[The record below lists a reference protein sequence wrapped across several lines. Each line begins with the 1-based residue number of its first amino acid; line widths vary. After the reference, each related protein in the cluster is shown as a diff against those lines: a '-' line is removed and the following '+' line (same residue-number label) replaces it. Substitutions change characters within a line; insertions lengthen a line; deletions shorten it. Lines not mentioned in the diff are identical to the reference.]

1 MHKIALI
8 YGSDREGRFCDVVAG
23 WALSELQLLPDVETD
38 VVDPVRLELPR
49 RSGANS
55 SAVLR
60 LRERLAAAD
69 AFLVVTPEYNHSFP
83 ACLKA
88 LVDSAN
94 EAWHAKPVAF
104 VSYGGISGG
113 LRAVEQLRLVFAEL
127 HAVTLR
133 DSVTFANAW
142 DAFADGRPVRQEA
155 ATRAFR
161 HMLARLM
168 WWSAALKAARLRE
181 PYAAAAA

>member
-23 WALSELQLLPDVETD
+23 WALSELQRLPGVEAD
-38 VVDPVRLELPR
+38 VVDPARLDLPR
-49 RSGANS
+49 RFGTE
-55 SAVLR
+55 SAAVRR

-94 EAWHAKPVAF
+94 EQWHAKPVAF
-104 VSYGGISGG
+104 VSYGGLSGG
-113 LRAVEQLRLVFAEL
+113 LRAVEQLRQVFAEL

-133 DSVTFANAW
+133 DTVAFPNAW

-155 ATRAFR
+155 VRAFR
-161 HMLARLM
+161 HMLARLL
-168 WWSAALKAARLRE
+168 WWSTALKEARLRE

>member
-1 MHKIALI
+1 MHRIALI
-8 YGSDREGRFCDVVAG
+8 YGSDREGRFCDTVAG
-23 WALSELQLLPDVETD
+23 WALAELQMRPDVETD
-38 VVDPVRLELPR
+38 VVDPARLELPR
-49 RSGANS
+49 RFGAT
-55 SAVLR
+55 SAAVVR

-88 LVDSAN
+88 LIDSAN

-113 LRAVEQLRLVFAEL
+113 LRAVEQLRPVFAEL

-133 DSVTFANAW
+133 DSVAFANAW
-142 DAFADGRPVRQEA
+142 DAFADGRPVREEA

-161 HMLARLM
+161 QMVARLV
-168 WWSAALKAARLRE
+168 WWSSALKAARLRE